1 MGGAYDT
8 RRVPPG
14 FCKKDSNLHLKMTG
28 PLVSVILATHNRAH
42 LLPEA
47 VQSILAQTWQEF
59 EIIIVDDASKDETPI
74 VINYLAENDDR
85 IRSIST
91 RQNIGPGAARNLG
104 IAQARGEY
112 IAIMD
117 DDDLAYPERLA
128 TQLTVFKQ
136 NTNISLVFSSVSW
149 VDDRMNILQTFPGVV
164 ARDQFPASPDQVF
177 NLIYLESNKIPNATI
192 LTKKDLWVT
201 FSYPPQPWIGEDW
214 FLFLQLAS
222 SNVLMKAI
230 PQPLLKVR
238 RGQER
243 HSLTASPIEKIFN
256 AQRQVL
262 KMTRAWLAE
271 KNLHEF
277 DHLHRVALSNQI
289 LRESRHFVGIKGL
302 WFILQAFI
310 QAPMN
315 PKVVE
320 QLRWYKEKAT
330 RRIYLS
336 KS

>member
-1 MGGAYDT
+1 
-8 RRVPPG
+8 
-14 FCKKDSNLHLKMTG
+14 MTG

-91 RQNIGPGAARNLG
+91 GQNIGPGAARNLG

-164 ARDQFPASPDQVF
+164 ARDQFPARPDQVF

-192 LTKKDLWVT
+192 LTKKRLMGHFFLSSTAVDWRRLVS
-201 FSYPPQPWIGEDW
+201 FSAASE
-214 FLFLQLAS
+214 LQCTDES
-222 SNVLMKAI
+222 Y
-230 PQPLLKVR
+230 
-238 RGQER
+238 
-243 HSLTASPIEKIFN
+243 SPTSFE
-256 AQRQVL
+256 
-262 KMTRAWLAE
+262 
-271 KNLHEF
+271 
-277 DHLHRVALSNQI
+277 
-289 LRESRHFVGIKGL
+289 G
-302 WFILQAFI
+302 
-310 QAPMN
+310 
-315 PKVVE
+315 
-320 QLRWYKEKAT
+320 
-330 RRIYLS
+330 
-336 KS
+336 